1 MQLAY
6 LADHPE
12 FYPLVA
18 QWNWDEWH
26 TLLVERS
33 AAEFEAWLRANVRRD
48 AIPTTLLAF
57 EDAAVVGTVSVMDY
71 DLELSNDLS
80 PWLASLYVPPSHR
93 GKGLGRA
100 LVQAAIDEAA
110 RLGFR
115 RAVVPRAAHGGS
127 LPEVAGMEIVAVPS
141 LREAISETLDGV
153 AERVASAPARC

>member
-1 MQLAY
+1 MKLAY

-33 AAEFEAWLRANVRRD
+33 AAHFEAWLRANVRRD

-57 EDAAVVGTVSVMDY
+57 EGAAVVGTVSVMDY

-100 LVQAAIDEAA
+100 LVQAAIDEAM

-115 RAVVPRAAHGGS
+115 S
-127 LPEVAGMEIVAVPS
+127 LYLYTPGQEAFYSTLGWKRV
-141 LREAISETLDGV
+141 EAIRYRDQPITIMRRSL
-153 AERVASAPARC
+153 SA

>member
-12 FYPLVA
+12 FFPLVA
-18 QWNWDEWH
+18 QWNWDEWR

-57 EDAAVVGTVSVMDY
+57 EGAAVVGTVSVVDF

-93 GKGLGRA
+93 GRGLGRA
-100 LVQAAIDEAA
+100 LVQAAIDEAT

-115 RAVVPRAAHGGS
+115 S
-127 LPEVAGMEIVAVPS
+127 LYLYTPGQEAFYSTLGWKRVESIRYRDRPITIMRRS
-141 LREAISETLDGV
+141 L
-153 AERVASAPARC
+153 SA

>member
-1 MQLAY
+1 MKLAY

-33 AAEFEAWLRANVRRD
+33 AADFEAWLRANVRRD

-57 EDAAVVGTVSVMDY
+57 EGAAVVGTVSVMDY

-100 LVQAAIDEAA
+100 LVQAAIDEAM

-115 RAVVPRAAHGGS
+115 S
-127 LPEVAGMEIVAVPS
+127 LYLYTPGQEAFYSTLGWKRV
-141 LREAISETLDGV
+141 EAIRYRDQPITIMRRSL
-153 AERVASAPARC
+153 SA